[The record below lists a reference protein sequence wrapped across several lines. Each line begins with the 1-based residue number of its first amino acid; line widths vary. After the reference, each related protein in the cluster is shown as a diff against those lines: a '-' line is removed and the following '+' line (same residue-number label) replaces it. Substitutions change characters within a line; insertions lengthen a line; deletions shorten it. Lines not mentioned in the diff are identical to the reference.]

1 MRKLTYPSHQFS
13 PKSFEWIPMILD
25 QEGSKSSGFSRA
37 AVKPG
42 TSGYPKR
49 LGQRKGNESELRDPN
64 FASLRPLFFLLA
76 LGVSLLPPSFA
87 GASDFSACLAGLR
100 GAAEADGVDPATFA
114 RLTSGLVPNPDV
126 IALSEVQPE
135 FKTPIWDYLA
145 GLVDEE
151 RVQDGEAMMRR
162 YGQPLALAESRFG
175 VDSATIAAVW
185 GVESDYGRSF
195 GTRPVIQSLATL
207 TCDGGRRSSYFRSEL
222 LAAMKIVQHG
232 DIDPSQFN
240 GSWAGAFGHTQFMP
254 STFLRVAVDLDGD
267 GRRDL
272 INSVPDALGST
283 AAYLHKSGWVKGL
296 EWGYEVRL
304 PDHYD
309 SPSGRGKKESMAAWA
324 ARGIT
329 LVNGGHLP
337 GGGTAGLLLPAG
349 PNGPAF
355 LVTRN
360 FDAIYSYNAA
370 ESYALAIALLSDRLR
385 GRHGLVAAW
394 PTNDPGLSRVERRE
408 MQTLLMRRG
417 YDLDGK
423 ADGVIGTKT
432 KEAIS
437 DFQSRAGLPPNG
449 RASVSVLSAL
459 RGGH

>member
-1 MRKLTYPSHQFS
+1 VFDRKVNALLNDARTRRPS
-13 PKSFEWIPMILD
+13 
-25 QEGSKSSGFSRA
+25 A
-37 AVKPG
+37 
-42 TSGYPKR
+42 R
-49 LGQRKGNESELRDPN
+49 LAFCLI
-64 FASLRPLFFLLA
+64 LLA
-76 LGVSLLPPSFA
+76 ATQASAASF
-87 GASDFSACLAGLR
+87 SDCLAGLR
-100 GAAEADGVDPATFA
+100 GAAQAGGVEAATFDRAA
-114 RLTSGLVPNPDV
+114 RGLAPNPEV
-126 IALSEVQPE
+126 LALAEVQPE

-151 RVQDGEAMMRR
+151 RVNDGRAMMARW
-162 YGQPLALAESRFG
+162 GQALALAQSRFG
-175 VDSATIAAVW
+175 VDPATLTAVW

-195 GTRPVIQSLATL
+195 GTRPVVQSLATL
-207 TCDGGRRSSYFRSEL
+207 SCGGRRQTYFRSEFI
-222 LAAMKIVQHG
+222 AALKIIQHG
-232 DIDPSQFN
+232 DIDPAQFN

-267 GRRDL
+267 GRKDI

-283 AAYLHKSGWVKGL
+283 AAYFRKSGWAAGGI
-296 EWGYEVRL
+296 WGFEVRL
-304 PDHYD
+304 PEHYAG
-309 SPSGRGKKESMAAWA
+309 PSGRNRKEPMAAWA
-324 ARGIT
+324 ARGVTRID
-329 LVNGGHLP
+329 GSPLP
-337 GGGTAGLLLPAG
+337 GGGSAGLLLPAG

-394 PTNDPGLSRVERRE
+394 PTNDPGLSRADRRE

-432 KEAIS
+432 KQAIV
-437 DFQSRAGLPPNG
+437 DFQSRSGLSPNG
-449 RASVSVLSAL
+449 RASASVLAAL
-459 RGGH
+459 RGR

>member
-1 MRKLTYPSHQFS
+1 MQKW
-13 PKSFEWIPMILD
+13 KNDGEWLARIIALSM
-25 QEGSKSSGFSRA
+25 G
-37 AVKPG
+37 
-42 TSGYPKR
+42 
-49 LGQRKGNESELRDPN
+49 
-64 FASLRPLFFLLA
+64 LFPPVLA
-76 LGVSLLPPSFA
+76 KA
-87 GASDFSACLAGLR
+87 GDFSACLAGLR
-100 GAAEADGVDPATFA
+100 GTAVADGVQPSTFD
-114 RLTSGLVPNPDV
+114 RLTSGLARNPEV
-126 IALSEVQPE
+126 IEFSKVQPE

-151 RVQDGEAMMRR
+151 RVQDGVAMMRR
-162 YGQPLALAESRFG
+162 YAQPLALAESRYG
-175 VDSATIAAVW
+175 VEAATIAAVW

-207 TCDGGRRSSYFRSEL
+207 ACEGGRRSGYFGSEL
-222 LAAMKIVQHG
+222 FAAMKIVQHG
-232 DIDPSQFN
+232 DIDPAQFN

-254 STFLRVAVDLDGD
+254 STFLRIAVDLDGD

-283 AAYLHKSGWVKGL
+283 AAYLRKSGWVRGL

-304 PDHYD
+304 PDHYAG
-309 SPSGRGKKESMAAWA
+309 PSGRTRKEPMSAWSERGLVLID
-324 ARGIT
+324 ARR
-329 LVNGGHLP
+329 LP
-337 GGGTAGLLLPAG
+337 ATGTAGLLLPAG
-349 PNGPAF
+349 PSGPAF

-423 ADGVIGTKT
+423 ADGVIGSKTTK
-432 KEAIS
+432 AIS
-437 DFQSRAGLPPNG
+437 DFQSRVGLPQNG
-449 RASVSVLSAL
+449 RASVSVLTAL
-459 RGGH
+459 RGGV